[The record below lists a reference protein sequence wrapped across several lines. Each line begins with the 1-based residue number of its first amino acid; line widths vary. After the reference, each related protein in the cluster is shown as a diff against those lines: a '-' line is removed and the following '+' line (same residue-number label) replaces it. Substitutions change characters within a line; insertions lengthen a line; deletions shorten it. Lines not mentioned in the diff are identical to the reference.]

1 MIDDIYQ
8 QAILELARAAGET
21 RRLERPAITATAEN
35 PLCGDRI
42 TVDLKVVDGRIAAHG
57 HGLRGCMLCEAAAAL
72 VAREIAGRPV
82 AELTETTAAFVRMI
96 RADGPVPER
105 WPDLAAF
112 TPVKAVPGRHECVL
126 LPFTAVETALS
137 DAGLIT
143 QQARQGTV

>member
-8 QAILELARAAGET
+8 KAILELSRAAGAT
-21 RRLERPAITATAEN
+21 GRLDTPDLTATAEN

-42 TVDLKVVDGRIAAHG
+42 TVDLKIADGHIAAHG

-72 VAREIAGRPV
+72 VAREIPGRPL
-82 AELTETTAAFVRMI
+82 ADLAAAAPALARML
-96 RADGPVPER
+96 REDGPVPDG

-126 LPFTAVETALS
+126 LPFNAVETALRT
-137 DAGLIT
+137 GGF
-143 QQARQGTV
+143 R